1 MEYFIIFLV
10 LPALGVVWFFNLIT
24 FMEKLHSGKNTH
36 NQKVLG
42 GVWTFIFISLAFYC
56 FMAISSY

>member
-1 MEYFIIFLV
+1 MELFIVFLA

-24 FMEKLHSGKNTH
+24 FIEKLHNGKNTH
-36 NQKVLG
+36 NQKILG
-42 GVWTFIFISLAFYC
+42 GLWTFIFIALVFYC